1 MEWNWGTKLV
11 IAIILFMSLI
21 IGLVIVSFQ
30 NDISLVEKDYYPK
43 GQVYQTKLDE
53 TKNAVDLR
61 DSFIIE
67 KYSDFVKLSLPLIN
81 ADSAS
86 IYFFRPSNKQ
96 LDRIY
101 DISSDDTVFKFSN
114 SEFARGKYNVK
125 VYWRTAG
132 KGHYFDREFFFD

>member
-67 KYSDFVKLSLPLIN
+67 KNSAFVELSLALYN

-101 DISSDDTVFKFSN
+101 DISSGDTVYKFPNSN
-114 SEFARGKYNVK
+114 FARGKYSVK
-125 VYWRTAG
+125 VYWRTAD